1 MLFNSLSFAIF
12 LPLVVG
18 LCCLTTD
25 TPQGYRGGVNTS
37 SGAASRASDRYRIL
51 FFEFLRYAV
60 VGGVAFVA
68 DFGTLWLTQE
78 LFFKSLARGVYVA
91 TACGFVVGLA
101 VNYALSL
108 AFVFTQA
115 KDRGRGRSVGAF
127 LVFGVVGLLG
137 LGWTEFGMWVGYDVL
152 GWDYRVVKILV
163 TGAVLMWNYL
173 GRKILIFNGKEEI
186 KQ

>member
-1 MLFNSLSFAIF
+1 MKTENLRT
-12 LPLVVG
+12 LV
-18 LCCLTTD
+18 L
-25 TPQGYRGGVNTS
+25 
-37 SGAASRASDRYRIL
+37 
-51 FFEFLRYAV
+51 EFLRYAV
-60 VGGVAFVA
+60 VGGIAFVA

-78 LFFKSLARGVYVA
+78 LVFKTLACGVYLA

-137 LGWTEFGMWVGYDVL
+137 LGWTELGMWLGYDVL
-152 GWDYRVVKILV
+152 GWDYRLVKILV

-173 GRKILIFNGKEEI
+173 GRKILIFNGKGTD
-186 KQ
+186 KK

>member
-1 MLFNSLSFAIF
+1 MEKEKLKV
-12 LPLVVG
+12 LV
-18 LCCLTTD
+18 L
-25 TPQGYRGGVNTS
+25 
-37 SGAASRASDRYRIL
+37 
-51 FFEFLRYAV
+51 EFLRYVV
-60 VGGVAFVA
+60 VGGIAFVA

-78 LFFKSLARGVYVA
+78 LLFKPFAWGVYAA
-91 TACGFVVGLA
+91 TACGFFVGLA

-137 LGWTEFGMWVGYDVL
+137 LGWTELGMWLGYDVL
-152 GWDYRVVKILV
+152 GWDYRIVKVFV

-173 GRKILIFNGKEEI
+173 GRKILIFNGKDAA
-186 KQ
+186 K